1 MGVVRREEEE
11 EGGSLMRKREVTA
24 DEDVITLWCEGGKI
38 NVNVSIYLW

>member
-24 DEDVITLWCEGGKI
+24 DEDVITLWCD
-38 NVNVSIYLW
+38 VRDVDVSIDVW

>member
-24 DEDVITLWCEGGKI
+24 DEDVITLSCDGG
-38 NVNVSIYLW
+38 NVDVSIYVW